1 MASTDSGPSGSSLPD
16 KAAVLQAE
24 SDAVDKHD
32 DDDAAAAELGKFD
45 GDLGHSRKQT
55 FSGFVLLWLG
65 FQSCGVIYGDIG
77 TSPLY
82 VFSSTFSAQPSWDDL
97 VGALSIVL
105 WSLTLIVS
113 VKYVCI
119 VLAADDD
126 GQGGTFA
133 LYSLLARYVRL
144 ARGGGGGAAS
154 TTPAAATLHLQRYR
168 TGDMR
173 PGARGLRRLLE
184 GSAACQRLLQLAGVL
199 GVSMVMAD
207 GVLTPAQSVLG
218 AIQGLTVVRPDL
230 GTPAIV
236 GITCAI
242 LVVLF
247 LLQPLGTARLGS
259 AFAPIVVVWLL
270 FNLASGVYNLAVHD
284 HTVLKAFSPHYA
296 FLYLARNGTDGW
308 HSLGGLLLA
317 FTGVEALF
325 ADLAAFGRRAIQ
337 LSWLCLAFPCLLF
350 AYAGQAA
357 FIAQDANGTAFT
369 NPFYNTVPPGT
380 FYFSMVIAILAAV
393 VASQAMVTSTF
404 QLLVQVM
411 RLSYFP
417 HIKVVHTSRRF
428 HDQVYVP
435 LANWLLMVGTVVV
448 TAVYNNTTSLGNA
461 YGVCVI
467 FVTFLTTCMLALV
480 AMLIWRLPVYVVLPV
495 FLLFALLDGT
505 YLSAVLTKV
514 PAGAWFTLLLALV
527 LSSVFVLWRFGKE
540 AQWAAEARHQ
550 AALAAPPAS
559 AAPSPTSTP
568 TSVVPGLG
576 IFFDKLGDPARPPP
590 CFTHFVLK
598 FAARPAVILFFH
610 MRPLDVPVVTAPDE
624 RFVVARHRLPSLA
637 RSNAYLVV
645 LRHGYAEEP
654 LHPGIAH
661 DLVAQVDGFLARSL
675 ARTPPA
681 NVPRVEQERAALRAA
696 SATQIVYLLG
706 KEAMRVGRRSADG
719 DKEKDKDT
727 NRGTGKPT
735 WRQRLNVWLP
745 CRRLLLELFLW
756 IRENSRTK
764 LAAFDMEIDKM
775 VEVGYLTEL

>member
-16 KAAVLQAE
+16 KAAVWQAD
-24 SDAVDKHD
+24 SVVIDRHD
-32 DDDAAAAELGKFD
+32 DDDAAAELGKFD
-45 GDLGHSRKQT
+45 GDLAHSRKQT

-65 FQSCGVIYGDIG
+65 FQSCG
-77 TSPLY
+77 
-82 VFSSTFSAQPSWDDL
+82 PSWDDL

-144 ARGGGGGAAS
+144 ARGGGGS
-154 TTPAAATLHLQRYR
+154 TLTPHLQRYR

-236 GITCAI
+236 GITCAV

-284 HTVLKAFSPHYA
+284 HTVLRAASPHYA
-296 FLYLARNGTDGW
+296 VLYLVRNGTDGW
-308 HSLGGLLLA
+308 RSLGGLLLA

-357 FIAQDANGTAFT
+357 FIAQDATGTAFVGT

-417 HIKVVHTSRRF
+417 HVKVVHTSRRF

-461 YGVCVI
+461 YGVCVV

-480 AMLIWRLPVYVVLPV
+480 ALLIWRLPVYVVLPV

-550 AALAAPPAS
+550 AALAAHDAA
-559 AAPSPTSTP
+559 AAPSPPPPP

-624 RFVVARHRLPSLA
+624 RFVVARHRHPSLA
-637 RSNAYLVV
+637 RSSTNAYLVV

-675 ARTPPA
+675 GRTPPE

-719 DKEKDKDT
+719 DKEKDKDAA
-727 NRGTGKPT
+727 RGTRKPT

>member
-1 MASTDSGPSGSSLPD
+1 MASNSSPSGLSSPAIRIAEQD
-16 KAAVLQAE
+16 RSVLQTTT
-24 SDAVDKHD
+24 VINND
-32 DDDAAAAELGKFD
+32 DDDVHDTLGKFD
-45 GDLGHSRKQT
+45 GDLEQGRKQT
-55 FSGFVLLWLG
+55 FSGFLLLWLG
-65 FQSCGVIYGDIG
+65 LQSCGVIYGDIG

-82 VFSSTFSAQPSWDDL
+82 VFSSTFTSQPSWDDL
-97 VGALSIVL
+97 VGALSIIL

-133 LYSLLARYVRL
+133 LYSLLARYVRIAKPGPSSSL
-144 ARGGGGGAAS
+144 SKTSPGR
-154 TTPAAATLHLQRYR
+154 LRRYK

-173 PGARGLRRLLE
+173 PEARSLRRFLE
-184 GSAACQRLLQLAGVL
+184 SSPACQRILKLVGVL

-218 AIQGLTVVRPDL
+218 AIQGITVVRPDL

-247 LLQPLGTARLGS
+247 LLQPFGTSRLGT

-270 FNLASGVYNLAVHD
+270 FNLATGIYNLVVYD

-296 FLYLARNGTDGW
+296 FLYLVRNRTDGW
-308 HSLGGLLLA
+308 RSLGGLLLA

-357 FIAQDANGTAFT
+357 YISQDATGTAYT

-380 FYFSMVIAILAAV
+380 FYFSMVIAILAAI

-435 LANWLLMVGTVVV
+435 LANWLLMIGTVVV

-480 AMLIWRLPVYVVLPV
+480 ALLIWRLPVYVVLPV
-495 FLLFALLDGT
+495 FLVFALLDGT

-514 PAGAWFTLLLALV
+514 PDGAWFTLLLAFL
-527 LSSVFVLWRFGKE
+527 LSSIFVLWRFGKE
-540 AQWAAEARHQ
+540 AQWGAEERHQ
-550 AALAAPPAS
+550 AMLEASPPSKAGTTAL
-559 AAPSPTSTP
+559 
-568 TSVVPGLG
+568 VPGLG
-576 IFFDKLGDPARPPP
+576 VFFDKLGDPARPPP

-598 FAARPAVILFFH
+598 FAACPAVTIFFH
-610 MRPLDVPVVTAPDE
+610 MRPLDVPVIAPEE
-624 RFVVARHRLPSLA
+624 RFVVARHRALPS
-637 RSNAYLVV
+637 AYIVV

-654 LHPGIAH
+654 LRPGIAH
-661 DLVAQVDGFLARSL
+661 DLVEEVDRFLAQSL
-675 ARTPPA
+675 GTTPPA
-681 NVPRVEQERAALRAA
+681 NVPLVQQERTTLKEA
-696 SATQIVYLLG
+696 SDTQIVYLLG
-706 KEAMRVGRRSADG
+706 KEAMRVGRKTNDD
-719 DKEKDKDT
+719 DKEKS
-727 NRGTGKPT
+727 NPT
-735 WRQRLNVWLP
+735 WRHRLNVGAF
-745 CRRLLLELFLW
+745 CRRMLLELFLW

-775 VEVGYLTEL
+775 VEIGYLTDL